1 LGKGPFVAVKIPL
14 RSDLRGLSD
23 FITYYR
29 HSRSV
34 TTPAERIIPGN
45 IKKFLAEELNHII
58 EKGEVSE
65 AFQAILKDFQV
76 NRARFVNAGVTT
88 QSKLEAAK
96 LIEKELSEDERR
108 ELLAVLLKDKS
119 WVL

>member
-1 LGKGPFVAVKIPL
+1 MGPIVAVKIPL

-23 FITYYR
+23 FVSYYR

-34 TTPAERIIPGN
+34 ATPAERIVPGN

-58 EKGEVSE
+58 EKGDLSE
-65 AFQAILKDFQV
+65 AFRSIIKDFQGSRNSYV
-76 NRARFVNAGVTT
+76 HSSMSS

-96 LIEKELSEDERR
+96 LIGKELSEDEKR
-108 ELLAVLLKDKS
+108 ELMAVLLKDKS